1 MNKRV
6 AVLGGRTGLLG
17 VPLVEAL
24 TAEGYE
30 VAPLGRADFDV
41 SDQESLA
48 AFLDG
53 YKPRTLY
60 NTVAYT
66 AVDLAEDEPV
76 QAAKLNKTLP
86 VNLGRLCG
94 PRKIALVHYST
105 DFVFDGQKGMP
116 YTEDDETS
124 PVGVYGQTK
133 LDGEKGLLALGL
145 ERLLI
150 LRTAWLFGPGKKNF
164 VATILNLAKDRDELR
179 VVHDQIGSPT
189 YTPDLAAYSVA
200 LVKTGATGVFNVV
213 NSGRASWCELAAEA
227 VACAG
232 LKCQVRAITTAEYP
246 TKAKRPA
253 YSVLNTTKFS
263 TATGVVPR
271 PWVMAVRDY
280 VYGDLC
286 GRGICQFD

>member
-1 MNKRV
+1 MKKRV

-17 VPLVEAL
+17 VPLVKAL
-24 TAEGYE
+24 ESEGFE
-30 VAPLGRADFDV
+30 VAALGRADFDV
-41 SDQESLA
+41 SDQESMA
-48 AFLDG
+48 AFLDDF
-53 YKPRTLY
+53 KPKHLY

-76 QAAKLNKTLP
+76 QAAKLNKALP

-94 PRKIALVHYST
+94 PRKITLVHYST
-105 DFVFDGQKGMP
+105 DFVFDGQKSMP
-116 YTEDDETS
+116 YTEEDTTN
-124 PVGVYGQTK
+124 PTGVYGQTK

-150 LRTAWLFGPGKKNF
+150 LRTAWLFGPGKRNF

-200 LVKTGATGVFNVV
+200 LAKTGSTGIFNVV

-227 VACAG
+227 VSCAG
-232 LKCQVRAITTAEYP
+232 LSCQVRAITTAEYP

-253 YSVLNTTKFS
+253 YSVLDTTKFS
-263 TATGVVPR
+263 TATGVAPR

-286 GRGICQFD
+286 AQGEFKAD